1 MDISIYLAKV
11 FGLYFLVVGIAG
23 FLNAEKFRSLIIDFS
38 KRSDSLFLSGFI
50 ALVLGILLITS
61 HNIWSSDWR
70 VLITILGWMTFLKG
84 TFLLVF
90 PQGMLN
96 FSKRWVECKV
106 AYSFSFLLMIL
117 LGGYFCYLG
126 FILNSFTFLPLQGSP

>member
-1 MDISIYLAKV
+1 MEISIYLAKV

-50 ALVLGILLITS
+50 GLVLGILLITS

-84 TFLLVF
+84 AFLLVF
-90 PQGMLN
+90 PEGMLR
-96 FSKRWVECKV
+96 FSKRCLECKMS
-106 AYSFSFLLMIL
+106 YNLSFLLTIL
-117 LGGYFCYLG
+117 LGGCFCYLG
-126 FILNSFTFLPLQGSP
+126 FILN